1 MGEAIEQQPPAPTTP
16 EAAATTTTTGLEACF
31 DKDFLLFMSEDTF
44 SVLSGDAKQ
53 GKKEEEEEEALE
65 WLEDK
70 DAFPQ
75 FDSSLAFDTSSL
87 SLEALGID
95 FGAKLETEMVKVPTK
110 RRSPVPRRP
119 RQVFFNF
126 QFLRP
131 GESKRDKQPSVRRR
145 CTHCLVEQTPQWR
158 QGPEGPGTL
167 CNACG
172 VRYKSGRLYDEYRP
186 ANSPTFSPGLHSNFH
201 RKVLEMRGGKQND
214 GVDIWGTK
222 EGRRSR
228 FSGGEW
234 HGGVHAG
241 GGLGT

>member
-1 MGEAIEQQPPAPTTP
+1 MGEAFEQPPAPTTP
-16 EAAATTTTTGLEACF
+16 EAAATTTTTGLEACL
-31 DKDFLLFMSEDTF
+31 DKDFLLFFGEETF
-44 SVLSGDAKQ
+44 SVLGGDAKQ
-53 GKKEEEEEEALE
+53 GKKEEDEEEALE

-75 FDSSLAFDTSSL
+75 FDTSLAFDTC

-95 FGAKLETEMVKVPTK
+95 FGQKLETEIVQVPTK

-119 RQVFFNF
+119 RQVFLNF

-131 GESKRDKQPSVRRR
+131 GECKKDKQPSVRRQ

-201 RKVLEMRGGKQND
+201 RKVLEMRGGKQDD
-214 GVDIWGTK
+214 GVIWGTK
-222 EGRRSR
+222 GGRRSR
-228 FSGGEW
+228 LGGSEW
-234 HGGVHAG
+234 CGGVHAG
-241 GGLGT
+241 GGFGT